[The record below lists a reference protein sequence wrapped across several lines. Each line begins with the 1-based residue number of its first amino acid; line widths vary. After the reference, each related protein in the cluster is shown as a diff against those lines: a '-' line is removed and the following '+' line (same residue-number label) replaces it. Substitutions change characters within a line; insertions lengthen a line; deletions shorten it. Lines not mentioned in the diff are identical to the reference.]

1 MSGVLRCDKI
11 SGCYMLSCCVYEQLV
26 LSSDDFLKFH
36 PSGGKK
42 LTSDSNPRTN

>member
-1 MSGVLRCDKI
+1 MTRFRVVT
-11 SGCYMLSCCVYEQLV
+11 CYRAVDEQLV
-26 LSSDDFLKFH
+26 LSSDDFLRFH

>member
-1 MSGVLRCDKI
+1 MTRFRVVT
-11 SGCYMLSCCVYEQLV
+11 CYRAVDGQLV
-26 LSSDDFLKFH
+26 LSSDDFLKCH